1 MTPPHAL
8 DVEEVSYRAA
18 QGRVL
23 LDGVR
28 LRAAPGETVGVVGPN
43 GSGKTTLLRCVY
55 GTLRPTGGRIT
66 LGGHDAAA
74 LSVKGRARR
83 VAAVPQEAGGG
94 FGLTAGRIVAMGR
107 SPHKRFWEGDT
118 AADTAR
124 VAEALERTGA
134 AALAGRPF
142 DELSGGERQR
152 VLVARALVQDPGLLV
167 LDEPTNHLDVCYQWE
182 LLALV
187 RDLPATG
194 LLALH
199 DLNLAAYFCD
209 RLYVLEAGRVVADGT
224 PEEVLTPGLLAEV
237 YGVRAEV
244 DVHPETGAPTVV
256 YLPPREPRG
265 LPHPREPRETQE
277 PREGLRG

>member
-1 MTPPHAL
+1 MSGACAL
-8 DVEEVSYRAA
+8 RAEEVSYAVAGGRA
-18 QGRVL
+18 L
-23 LDGVR
+23 LDGVT
-28 LRAAPGETVGVVGPN
+28 LEAGPGETVGVVGPN

-66 LGGHDAAA
+66 LDGDDTAA
-74 LSVKGRARR
+74 LSVKARARR
-83 VAAVPQEAGGG
+83 VAAVPQDAGGG
-94 FGLTAGRIVAMGR
+94 FGLTVRQVVAMGR

-118 AADTAR
+118 AQDAAR
-124 VAEALERTGA
+124 VATALERTGA
-134 AALAGRPF
+134 AELAGRPF

-152 VLVARALVQDPGLLV
+152 VVVARALVQEPALLV
-167 LDEPTNHLDVCYQWE
+167 LDEPTNHLDVRYQWE

-209 RLYVLEAGRVVADGT
+209 RLYVLEAGRVVAHGT
-224 PEEVLTPGLLAEV
+224 PEEVLTPALFAQV

-244 DVHPETGAPTVV
+244 GVHPETGAPTVV
-256 YLPPREPRG
+256 YLPPK
-265 LPHPREPRETQE
+265 
-277 PREGLRG
+277 EGVRDGRPA